1 MRGHADPVSGSFLA
15 SLDARERSELEQ
27 LGVVREYPRGSMLM
41 LQGEP
46 EDRVVVLLSGRV
58 KVARAD
64 RTGRELMLDIG
75 DPGEAL
81 GELAFIDGQ
90 PRIATV
96 TALEPVAALVV
107 GSETFHA
114 YLARS
119 PHVAAALTEM
129 MSHYGDGDR
138 PAGRLRAGLHRP
150 IHARDACAPAAA
162 RRANRSRG

>member
-15 SLDARERSELEQ
+15 SLDARERAELEQ

-46 EDRVVVLLSGRV
+46 EDRVLVLLSGRV
-58 KVARAD
+58 KVARVD

-107 GSETFHA
+107 GSEAFHS

-119 PHVAAALTEM
+119 PHVAAVIALSDVCALVFTAHLVHET
-129 MSHYGDGDR
+129 
-138 PAGRLRAGLHRP
+138 
-150 IHARDACAPAAA
+150 HARLPQLGERIDHAARERRERDAAA
-162 RRANRSRG
+162 